1 MTRKE
6 LARTLRVGELYL
18 QKKWAHIVEQKAK
31 QGIELCKCGR
41 GDSANYGI
49 RFPWQKSLVFEYGL
63 DKIRD
68 ILDSIGIEY
77 EMDYYIE
84 EIDLTFDFYISDV
97 DVMLDWCGYSE
108 AKVKWCEANGFQ
120 YVNISAGD
128 EINENIIEEKI
139 YG

>member
-41 GDSANYGI
+41 GDDANYGI

-63 DKIRD
+63 TKIQDITNIDKKT
-68 ILDSIGIEY
+68 Y
-77 EMDYYIE
+77 MDFVKICTLKNN
-84 EIDLTFDFYISDV
+84 DL
-97 DVMLDWCGYSE
+97 
-108 AKVKWCEANGFQ
+108 
-120 YVNISAGD
+120 
-128 EINENIIEEKI
+128 
-139 YG
+139 